1 MSAAVYEIQPRL
13 PWDVTPEERRR
24 LAVLYA
30 IAGLLVLIFGTMI
43 WLTPIKQLD
52 RSVAEAVPP
61 RVAKMLLQQ
70 EPVKPIPP
78 PPPPE
83 VKKEEEKPEVKPEE
97 KKPEPPKQEVKK
109 EEPKKEPVKKEAPKK
124 VDPVTAAQQRQQ
136 AAKKQAAAAVAV
148 FDDLGDIRDTTDLS
162 GLKTEQSKLSTN
174 ATAGPGTTAN
184 GVGVATERSLLS
196 KAAVGGSGGVAIA
209 KASSGGG
216 GTGRL
221 GGGGAGGAG
230 AMPTTQMKSAIA
242 DPAAQ
247 QAEKRGK
254 GGKARRTTEDVQLVF
269 DRNKGAIYSLYRRAL
284 RENPALE
291 GTLVLRLEIQP
302 NGAVSRCE
310 VVSSEL
316 KDPDLERKIVTKV
329 KSINFGKLDVDVWN
343 DSYPISFIPS

>member
-1 MSAAVYEIQPRL
+1 V
-13 PWDVTPEERRR
+13 
-24 LAVLYA
+24 
-30 IAGLLVLIFGTMI
+30 
-43 WLTPIKQLD
+43 
-52 RSVAEAVPP
+52 
-61 RVAKMLLQQ
+61 
-70 EPVKPIPP
+70 
-78 PPPPE
+78 
-83 VKKEEEKPEVKPEE
+83 EEKPKEE
-97 KKPEPPKQEVKK
+97 LKEEPKK
-109 EEPKKEPVKKEAPKK
+109 EEPKKEEPKKEEKKEEPKPKK
-124 VDPVTAAQQRQQ
+124 EEPKKPQPTKQE

-148 FDDLGDIRDTTDLS
+148 FDDLADLRDTQDLANLKVEQQSVTSASVSAQGTATDRALI
-162 GLKTEQSKLSTN
+162 G
-174 ATAGPGTTAN
+174 
-184 GVGVATERSLLS
+184 R
-196 KAAVGGSGGVAIA
+196 AAIGGSGGVAVA

-216 GTGRL
+216 GTGKL
-221 GGGGAGGAG
+221 GTAPGAG
-230 AMPTTQMKSAIA
+230 MQSSQVKSAIA

-291 GTLVLRLEIQP
+291 GPLVLRLEIQP

-329 KSINFGKLDVDVWN
+329 KSINFGKMDVDVWN

>member
-1 MSAAVYEIQPRL
+1 MIETPYFSTPTL
-13 PWDVTPEERRR
+13 PWDRRAEEEKLFRR
-24 LAVLYA
+24 LAALF
-30 IAGLLVLIFGTMI
+30 ILIFFIITI
-43 WLTPIKQLD
+43 IVPYVPLPEKQ
-52 RSVAEAVPP
+52 REEVERIPP
-61 RVAKMLLQQ
+61 RLAKLVMEKQ
-70 EPVKPIPP
+70 KPP
-78 PPPPE
+78 PPK
-83 VKKEEEKPEVKPEE
+83 VEEKPKEE
-97 KKPEPPKQEVKK
+97 LKEEPKK
-109 EEPKKEPVKKEAPKK
+109 EEPKKEEPKKEEKKEEPKPKK
-124 VDPVTAAQQRQQ
+124 EEPKKPQPTKQET
-136 AAKKQAAAAVAV
+136 AKKQAAAAVAV
-148 FDDLGDIRDTTDLS
+148 FDDLADLRDTQDLDS
-162 GLKTEQSKLSTN
+162 LKTQQQAVTSASVSAQGS
-174 ATAGPGTTAN
+174 ATDRALIG
-184 GVGVATERSLLS
+184 R
-196 KAAVGGSGGVAIA
+196 AAIGGSGGVAIA

-216 GTGRL
+216 GTGKL
-221 GGGGAGGAG
+221 GTAPGAG
-230 AMPTTQMKSAIA
+230 MQSSQVKSAIA

-329 KSINFGKLDVDVWN
+329 KSINFGKMDVDVWN